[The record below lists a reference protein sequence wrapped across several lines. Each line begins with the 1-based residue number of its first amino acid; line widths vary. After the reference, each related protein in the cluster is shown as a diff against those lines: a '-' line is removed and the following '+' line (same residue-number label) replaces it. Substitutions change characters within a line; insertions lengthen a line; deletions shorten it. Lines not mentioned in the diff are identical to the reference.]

1 VQTHIPATSF
11 LAQFFGNQRERG
23 AMDEPPGLVN
33 LRPLMSLGSDRPEIK
48 IGLID
53 GPVELNSPNL
63 VRERIR
69 KVPGKIPGVCGAA
82 NRAACIHGT
91 FVAGILCARRNS
103 SAPAI
108 CSGCTL
114 VRPIFAETGAADGEM
129 PSATAEE
136 LALLF

>member
-1 VQTHIPATSF
+1 
-11 LAQFFGNQRERG
+11 
-23 AMDEPPGLVN
+23 
-33 LRPLMSLGSDRPEIK
+33 MSLGSGRPEIK

-69 KVPGKIPGVCGAA
+69 EVPGKIPGVCGAA
-82 NRAACIHGT
+82 NSAACIHGT

-108 CSGCTL
+108 CPGCTLL
-114 VRPIFAETGAADGEM
+114 VRPIFAETAAADGEM
-129 PSATAEE
+129 PSATVEE
-136 LALLF
+136 LARAFLSTL